1 MNYIYHLKNKKFNVI
16 FISLLISFNFFF
28 WDVKIFDNYGLREI
42 IVLTVFFFIPSIYK
56 NNFNFIKSNKTNLV
70 IIFSFVTFLMLHQIL
85 NTYFDGSKYTKHNF
99 LGILGLYFLFFFI
112 YFYYDLIMDNLDII
126 IGFFLISL
134 SISYFFSSIE
144 FSSIWEVN
152 NLCSSK
158 YKFDNKHIFQENSHL
173 GMMIAP
179 VFGYLL
185 YKNKDKGLIFHF
197 VFLLIIYV
205 ISLLEISTTFVFS
218 FFVTFSLILFF
229 DFKYFFK
236 KIFFLLF
243 FFVILSYNLNQNNN
257 CFGKINETVS
267 GIDEVVVG
275 LKENNFRSSSSTL
288 LIPEIKKSDY
298 ISQKIIDQ
306 MIDEDV
312 VIYDK
317 NGNPDLISQ
326 KIIVQ
331 MLKVAAESTNN
342 NIENNNIEI
351 KKSDYISQK
360 IIDQMIDE
368 DVVVYDKNGNPDLI
382 SQKIIDQMID
392 EDVVIYDKNGNP
404 DLISQ
409 KIIVQM
415 LKVAAESRNNN
426 IKNKF
431 SKSNLI
437 NKQIKY
443 VNLPRKQF
451 DYNTSWNLS
460 SGVLINALNIGLETV
475 LSRPLGWGLNRYE
488 NAFDYYMF
496 INQAVVPYVYH
507 EVFTLNYNDGSANL
521 PKLFTEFGIITF
533 LIFPI
538 LILFL
543 FSKKISTDKKILFL
557 GIICIQ
563 LIRGAGYFS
572 GGFMFSLIIILFT
585 VLNLKSEK

>member
-342 NIENNNIEI
+342 NI
-351 KKSDYISQK
+351 
-360 IIDQMIDE
+360 
-368 DVVVYDKNGNPDLI
+368 
-382 SQKIIDQMID
+382 
-392 EDVVIYDKNGNP
+392 
-404 DLISQ
+404 
-409 KIIVQM
+409 
-415 LKVAAESRNNN
+415 
-426 IKNKF
+426 KNKF